1 MKTFYLTTPIYY
13 ANSLPHLGHL
23 YTMIVADTIARR
35 KRQQGIETFFLTG
48 TDEHGIN
55 IERAA
60 ERNKRTPKEQADYVV
75 NYFKKMTA
83 EFGLDTEHGGY
94 DIFMRTS
101 EPFHYEGV
109 SEFWRRA
116 ARAKTP
122 KGNEAI
128 YKGHYEGWFCAACA
142 AYKTED
148 EYAKP
153 QNAGDPPT
161 CLIHDTA
168 LDRVSEDSYF
178 FRLSDYGDALLAL
191 YESRPDFVQPETRRN
206 EVTSFVRG
214 GLQDLSVSRLKSSV
228 SWGVPVPDDPEH
240 TMYVWFDALT
250 NYITAIG
257 FGNEQQNRAVGFEK
271 FWPALHLV
279 GKDILRFHAVYWPA
293 FLMAAG
299 VEQPRAIVA
308 HGMWLDPNGRK
319 MSKTLGNT
327 IELDVLSKHFPVD
340 AIRYFC
346 LRDMV
351 FGQDGRFGYEAL
363 IDRTNSD
370 LASGLGNL
378 SSRTL
383 TMIKRYNSGRV
394 PSGVISEDKLL
405 LAKRSGVDT
414 DATTIAGFIEHARVQ
429 YLQELET
436 YSFSR
441 ALEVAWSII
450 ARMDKMIS
458 EAKPWELAK
467 DVNQSQTLSAVL
479 YRAAETLRWLC
490 VMLYP
495 VMPAA
500 TQEIWSQLNLSEKL
514 AEMDPANLKWGELK
528 EGAPIGEVKA
538 IFPRIDK
545 AKTMGEINRNTEDRS
560 QKPEDRDQRSEVGG
574 QKSEAP
580 LPGRARDAL
589 RGSSPTV
596 SEGSDSTLPVLGQHV
611 TEADAVPGASQNET
625 KPAPPQ
631 HATEADAVPG
641 ATGVANFVD
650 ITDFTKVELRVGQVL
665 TAARIPK
672 SDKLLLLSVDIG
684 EEKPRQILAGIA
696 EHYTPEEM
704 VGRKIAVV
712 ANLKPRK
719 MRGHESQG
727 MLLAASVGE
736 NDKPVLATFAEDIPN
751 GARLK

>member
-1 MKTFYLTTPIYY
+1 MKTFYVTTPIYY

-23 YTMIVADTIARR
+23 YTMIVADTIARH

-60 ERNKRTPKEQADYVV
+60 QRAGRTPKEQADYVV
-75 NYFKKMTA
+75 SYFKKMTDA
-83 EFGLDTEHGGY
+83 FRLDTKHGGY
-94 DIFMRTS
+94 DFFMRTS

-109 SEFWRRA
+109 SELWRRA
-116 ARAKTP
+116 AKATTP
-122 KGNEAI
+122 KGNQAI
-128 YKGHYEGWFCAACA
+128 YKGHYEGWFCAPCA

-148 EYAKP
+148 EYRKP
-153 QNAGDPPT
+153 ETAGAPPT
-161 CLIHDTA
+161 CLVHETP
-168 LDRVSEDSYF
+168 LDRISEESYF
-178 FRLSDYGDALLAL
+178 FRLSDYDEALLAL
-191 YESRPDFVQPETRRN
+191 YQSRPDFIQPESRNN

-214 GLQDLSVSRLKSSV
+214 GLQDLSVSRLRTSV
-228 SWGVPVPDDPEH
+228 SWGVPVPDDPDH
-240 TMYVWFDALT
+240 TMYVWFDALI

-257 FGNEQQNRAVGFEK
+257 FGNEERERAVGFEK

-308 HGMWLDPNGRK
+308 HGMWLDPVGKK

-327 IELDVLSKHFPVD
+327 VELDVLNRYFPVD

-383 TMIKRYNSGRV
+383 TMIARYAGGRI
-394 PSGVISEDKLL
+394 PSRAIDEDKLL

-414 DATTIAGFIEHARVQ
+414 DETTISGFVELARDQFLQHFEAFAFSKALETAWSVVARV
-429 YLQELET
+429 
-436 YSFSR
+436 
-441 ALEVAWSII
+441 
-450 ARMDKMIS
+450 DKVIS
-458 EAKPWELAK
+458 DAKPWELAK
-467 DVNQSQTLSAVL
+467 DENQKQTLGAVL
-479 YRAAETLRWLC
+479 YRAAETLRWLS
-490 VMLYP
+490 VLLYP
-495 VMPAA
+495 VMPTASL
-500 TQEIWSQLNLSEKL
+500 EIWTQLGL
-514 AEMDPANLKWGELK
+514 ANTADSPASPAGIDPAKLKWGELK
-528 EGAPIGEVKA
+528 EGTTIGAVKPL
-538 IFPRIDK
+538 FPRIDK
-545 AKTMGEINRNTEDRS
+545 TKTMNEINEGEVQNPASEDVVQS
-560 QKPEDRDQRSEVGG
+560 PMSNVQSPSDPGSVDTGTAGVPPAASG
-574 QKSEAP
+574 QHTSEAVSAGI
-580 LPGRARDAL
+580 LPAMSAQREP
-589 RGSSPTV
+589 GS
-596 SEGSDSTLPVLGQHV
+596 G
-611 TEADAVPGASQNET
+611 
-625 KPAPPQ
+625 Q

-641 ATGVANFVD
+641 AANVTSFID
-650 ITDFTKVELRVGQVL
+650 ITDFTKVDLRVGEVL
-665 TAARIPK
+665 TAERIPK
-672 SDKLLLLSVDIG
+672 TDKLLLLSVDIG

-696 EHYTPEEM
+696 QHYSPEQL

-719 MRGHESQG
+719 LRGHESQG
-727 MLLAASVGE
+727 MLLAASVGDE
-736 NDKPVLATFAEDIPN
+736 GKPVIATFAEDVPN

>member
-1 MKTFYLTTPIYY
+1 MKTFYVTTPIYY

-23 YTMIVADTIARR
+23 YTMIVADTIARH

-55 IERAA
+55 IERSA
-60 ERNKRTPKEQADYVV
+60 EKAGRTPQEQSDFVV
-75 NYFKKMTA
+75 SYFKKMTA
-83 EFGLDTEHGGY
+83 EFGLDTAHGGY
-94 DIFMRTS
+94 DMFMRTS
-101 EPFHYEGV
+101 EPFHYQGA

-116 ARAKTP
+116 AQAKTP
-122 KGNEAI
+122 KGNDAI
-128 YKGHYEGWFCAACA
+128 YKGHYEGWFCAPCA

-153 QNAGDPPT
+153 ANAGDPPT
-161 CLIHDTA
+161 CLIHETP
-168 LDRVSEDSYF
+168 LDRISEDSYF
-178 FRLSDYGDALLAL
+178 FRLSDYADELLSL
-191 YESRPDFVQPETRRN
+191 YSSRPDFVQPESRKN
-206 EVTSFVRG
+206 EVTSFVSG
-214 GLQDLSVSRLKSSV
+214 GLQDLSVSRLRTSV

-257 FGNEQQNRAVGFEK
+257 FGNEQRERAVGFEK
-271 FWPALHLV
+271 LWPALHLV

-308 HGMWLDPNGRK
+308 HGMWVDPAGRK

-327 IELDVLSKHFPVD
+327 IELDVLNKHFPID

-346 LRDMV
+346 LREMV

-383 TMIKRYNSGRV
+383 TMIARYNDGRI

-405 LAKRSGVDT
+405 LAKRAGIDT
-414 DATTIAGFIEHARVQ
+414 DESAILGFVEHARDQ
-429 YLQELET
+429 FLQHLEAFAFSKALET
-436 YSFSR
+436 
-441 ALEVAWSII
+441 AWSIV
-450 ARMDKMIS
+450 ARVDKMIS
-458 EAKPWELAK
+458 DAKPWDLAK
-467 DVNQSQTLSAVL
+467 DDNQKQTLNAVL

-495 VMPAA
+495 VMPNA
-500 TQEIWSQLNLSEKL
+500 TVEIWTQLGLANLPSS
-514 AEMDPANLKWGELK
+514 ASGPAGIDPAKVTWGELAA
-528 EGAPIGEVKA
+528 GTSIGEVKPL
-538 IFPRIDK
+538 FPRIDK
-545 AKTMGEINRNTEDRS
+545 VKTMKEINEGVQSPMSNAQSPADTGTAS
-560 QKPEDRDQRSEVGG
+560 VPPASSAPSE
-574 QKSEAP
+574 
-580 LPGRARDAL
+580 
-589 RGSSPTV
+589 
-596 SEGSDSTLPVLGQHV
+596 SDSGQ
-611 TEADAVPGASQNET
+611 A
-625 KPAPPQ
+625 
-631 HATEADAVPG
+631 ATETDGIAA
-641 ATGVANFVD
+641 GVTNFID
-650 ITDFTKVELRVGQVL
+650 ITDFTKVDLRVGEVL
-665 TAARIPK
+665 TAERIPK
-672 SDKLLLLSVDIG
+672 ADKLLLLTVDVG

-696 EHYTPEEM
+696 QYYSPEELL
-704 VGRKIAVV
+704 GRKIAVV

-719 MRGHESQG
+719 LRGHESQG

-736 NDKPVLATFAEDIPN
+736 EGKPVIATFTEAVPN

>member
-1 MKTFYLTTPIYY
+1 MNTFYVTTPIYY

-60 ERNKRTPKEQADYVV
+60 ARAGRSPREQADYVV
-75 NYFKKMTA
+75 SYFKKMTA
-83 EFGLDTEHGGY
+83 EFRLDTEHGGY

-101 EPFHYEGV
+101 EPFHYQGV
-109 SEFWRRA
+109 SELWRRA
-116 ARAKTP
+116 AAAKTP
-122 KGNEAI
+122 KGNSAI
-128 YKGHYEGWFCAACA
+128 YKGHYEGWFCAPCA

-153 QNAGDPPT
+153 TNPDAPPT
-161 CLIHDTA
+161 CLVHETP

-178 FRLSDYGDALLAL
+178 FRLGDYAEALLDL
-191 YESRPDFVQPETRRN
+191 YNARPEFVQPQSRRN
-206 EVTSFVRG
+206 EVMSFVQG
-214 GLQDLSVSRLKSSV
+214 GLQDLSVSRLRTSV

-257 FGNEQQNRAVGFEK
+257 FGNQERERAVGFEK

-299 VEQPRAIVA
+299 VEQPRAVVA

-327 IELDVLSKHFPVD
+327 VELDVLNRYFPID

-346 LRDMV
+346 LREMV
-351 FGQDGRFGYEAL
+351 FGQDGKFGYEAL

-383 TMIKRYNSGRV
+383 TMISRYSDGGV
-394 PSGVISEDKLL
+394 PSGAISEEKLL
-405 LAKRSGVDT
+405 LAKRALVDT
-414 DATTIAGFIEHARVQ
+414 DETTISGFIALARDQ
-429 YLQELET
+429 FLQHFDA
-436 YSFSR
+436 YAFSR
-441 ALEVAWSII
+441 ALEVAWSIV
-450 ARMDKMIS
+450 ARADKMIS

-467 DVNQSQTLSAVL
+467 DENQKQTLNAVL
-479 YRAAETLRWLC
+479 YRAAESLRWLC

-495 VMPAA
+495 VMPGA
-500 TQEIWSQLNLSEKL
+500 TTEVWQQLGLQDSPS
-514 AEMDPANLKWGELK
+514 ASDPAKLKWGELA
-528 EGAPIGEVKA
+528 EGTIIGEVKPL
-538 IFPRIDK
+538 FPRIDK
-545 AKTMGEINRNTEDRS
+545 VKTMNEIHE
-560 QKPEDRDQRSEVGG
+560 SETSAATT
-574 QKSEAP
+574 QDAP
-580 LPGRARDAL
+580 ASAVSPG
-589 RGSSPTV
+589 S
-596 SEGSDSTLPVLGQHV
+596 GSDRVSKEMSAAGDQEESLDRGARA
-611 TEADAVPGASQNET
+611 TEADAVANSPTAPDT

-631 HATEADAVPG
+631 QGATEADAV
-641 ATGVANFVD
+641 AGVEGVTNFID
-650 ITDFTKVELRVGQVL
+650 ITDFTKVELRVGEVL

-672 SDKLLLLSVDIG
+672 ADKLLLLTVDVG
-684 EEKPRQILAGIA
+684 EEKPRTILAGIA
-696 EHYTPEEM
+696 EHYEPDQL

-727 MLLAASVGE
+727 MLLAASVGDG
-736 NDKPVLATFAEDIPN
+736 DKPVLATFTEDVPN